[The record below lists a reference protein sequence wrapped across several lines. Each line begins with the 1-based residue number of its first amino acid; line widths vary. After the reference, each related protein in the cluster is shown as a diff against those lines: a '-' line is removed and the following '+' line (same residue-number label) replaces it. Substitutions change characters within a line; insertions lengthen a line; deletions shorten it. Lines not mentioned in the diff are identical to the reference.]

1 LVFSAV
7 VDIKDEEVVSSVGC
21 GDALVAG
28 LAVAKLRDYNTEQS
42 LKLAVACG
50 AANLFSP
57 EPGVF
62 QADKLAQMIA
72 KVRIR
77 VL

>member
-1 LVFSAV
+1 
-7 VDIKDEEVVSSVGC
+7 
-21 GDALVAG
+21 
-28 LAVAKLRDYNTEQS
+28 LRDYNIEQS

-57 EPGVF
+57 DPGVF
-62 QADKLAQMIA
+62 QAEKLAQIIT
-72 KVRIR
+72 KVQIR